1 MSDYPLVVDLDGT
14 LVSTDLLHESLL
26 SLLRSHPLSLLVLPF
41 RIFSGKASF
50 KRYVTQR
57 TQLTPET
64 LPYNQELLEW
74 LVEQRNNGR
83 EIILCTASDRRF
95 AEQVAEH
102 LELFDDVM
110 ASDGITNLGGEMKAS
125 ALCERLGK
133 GQFDYVGNSTADLP
147 IWECASRGV
156 VVNASEKLSRRAAD
170 SCPVAKTFPAHPAT
184 IRVWAG
190 AIRMQQWLK
199 NLLLFAPVLAAHTAL
214 DFPMGLAMLLA
225 FIAFSLSA
233 SATYLVNDLLDL
245 DSDRL
250 HPRKRLRPFAAGVI
264 SIPLG
269 LAAAAGLLAA
279 GLVLAFFVGHLF
291 LVCLLTYLALTL
303 TYSWYLKRLLL
314 LDCITL
320 AMLYTLRI
328 IAGAAAVNMGL
339 SFWLLAF
346 SVFLFLSLAFVK
358 RYAELEVLL
367 LEGREYAH
375 GRAYRI
381 SDASLLQTLGVSSG
395 FAAAL
400 VLSLYLNSEE
410 VLLLYNT
417 PEIVWGAVL
426 VLLYWISWMWMQA
439 HRGLM
444 HDDPLVF
451 AIKNPVSLLAG
462 AIFLLVLVMG
472 TLGPPW

>member
-1 MSDYPLVVDLDGT
+1 
-14 LVSTDLLHESLL
+14 
-26 SLLRSHPLSLLVLPF
+26 
-41 RIFSGKASF
+41 
-50 KRYVTQR
+50 
-57 TQLTPET
+57 
-64 LPYNQELLEW
+64 
-74 LVEQRNNGR
+74 
-83 EIILCTASDRRF
+83 
-95 AEQVAEH
+95 
-102 LELFDDVM
+102 
-110 ASDGITNLGGEMKAS
+110 
-125 ALCERLGK
+125 
-133 GQFDYVGNSTADLP
+133 
-147 IWECASRGV
+147 
-156 VVNASEKLSRRAAD
+156 
-170 SCPVAKTFPAHPAT
+170 
-184 IRVWAG
+184 
-190 AIRMQQWLK
+190 MQQWLK